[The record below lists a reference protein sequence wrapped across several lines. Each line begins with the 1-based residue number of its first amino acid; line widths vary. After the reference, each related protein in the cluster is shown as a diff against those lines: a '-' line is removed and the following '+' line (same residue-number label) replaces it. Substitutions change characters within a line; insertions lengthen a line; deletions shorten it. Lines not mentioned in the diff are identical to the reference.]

1 MLFLSKFEHNHK
13 QSNRLSWMKSMKLP
27 QTRAVHSM
35 QIPDQSGQGEE
46 LQATCAKVNFSKTHT
61 TPPSGVT

>member
-1 MLFLSKFEHNHK
+1 
-13 QSNRLSWMKSMKLP
+13 MKSMKLP